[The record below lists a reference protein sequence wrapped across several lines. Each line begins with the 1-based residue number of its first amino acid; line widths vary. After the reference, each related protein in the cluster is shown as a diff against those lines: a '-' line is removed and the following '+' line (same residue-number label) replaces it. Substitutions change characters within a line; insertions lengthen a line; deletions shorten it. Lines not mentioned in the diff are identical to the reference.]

1 MTTPPPARTGH
12 PYYMH
17 DAILRQPAALAE
29 MQDKHAPTVRPV
41 AAELAAK
48 RHIYIV
54 GIGTSWH
61 AVLVAEHWFRRLA
74 GAAVPVD
81 GCHSFEFCAYPPP
94 LTGDDAVIV
103 VSHRGTK
110 TYSFLALE
118 LAKAQG
124 AYTVSITSTAP
135 GPRLQI
141 ADAELNTVE
150 PELSAAFTVS
160 YTAALTVLAMLAVE
174 TAAAR
179 VINPAAG
186 LEPAQLRAGLAATP
200 AAVSA
205 VLSNEETIE
214 KTARRFRDQRRFV
227 SIGWGP
233 NTANAY
239 EAALKIKETS
249 AVDCEGLQVEQL
261 LHGPFCSIDD
271 QCLLTLLAPPGAGY
285 ARCLDIARAA
295 AAVNAPVWALVQEGD
310 TELTALATES
320 LPLPPLPEIWTP
332 LAYVTPLQ
340 LFTYHLA
347 LARGKNPDRFQQD
360 NPRQAAARTHY
371 EL

>member
-29 MQDKHAPTVRPV
+29 MQDKHAQTVRPLAV
-41 AAELAAK
+41 ELAAK

-61 AVLVAEHWFRRLA
+61 AVLVAEHWFRRLV

-150 PELSAAFTVS
+150 PEVSAAFNRQLHRRLDGVGN
-160 YTAALTVLAMLAVE
+160 AGRRNRR
-174 TAAAR
+174 R
-179 VINPAAG
+179 VGRQPGRRPG
-186 LEPAQLRAGLAATP
+186 LGP
-200 AAVSA
+200 
-205 VLSNEETIE
+205 
-214 KTARRFRDQRRFV
+214 TARRPGRNAGRRV
-227 SIGWGP
+227 RRP
-233 NTANAY
+233 
-239 EAALKIKETS
+239 
-249 AVDCEGLQVEQL
+249 
-261 LHGPFCSIDD
+261 
-271 QCLLTLLAPPGAGY
+271 
-285 ARCLDIARAA
+285 
-295 AAVNAPVWALVQEGD
+295 
-310 TELTALATES
+310 
-320 LPLPPLPEIWTP
+320 
-332 LAYVTPLQ
+332 
-340 LFTYHLA
+340 
-347 LARGKNPDRFQQD
+347 QQ
-360 NPRQAAARTHY
+360 
-371 EL
+371 